1 MHHFIFGSSGF
12 AREVDWLIN
21 DIYRLTRKDYQPHF
35 FVSDDS
41 DPQIGQ
47 SINSI
52 KVISETEFLQKYNQG
67 LVRCFLGIGSPL
79 LKRKIYR
86 KISQA
91 NQKATFPNLIHPS
104 ASFDHRQGKVAL
116 GIGNIIC
123 ANNAITTDVTLA
135 DFVTINLN
143 CTIGH
148 DCFLDSFTTVS
159 PGVNIS
165 GRVQVEEAVF
175 FGTNAS
181 VNEGVKIAPESI
193 IGAGATVVG
202 DLKVS
207 GTYVGTPAKRIK

>member
-1 MHHFIFGSSGF
+1 MRHFIFGSSGF

-21 DIYRLTRKDYQPHF
+21 DIYRLTREDYQPHF
-35 FVSDDS
+35 FVSEDS
-41 DPQIGQ
+41 DPQIGE

-52 KVISETEFLQKYNQG
+52 KVISETEFFQKYNQDF
-67 LVRCFLGIGSPL
+67 VRCFLGIGSPR

-86 KISQA
+86 KIRQA

-104 ASFDHRQGKVAL
+104 ASFDHRKGKVNL

-123 ANNAITTDVTLA
+123 ANNAITTDVTMA

-148 DCFLDSFTTVS
+148 DCFLGSFTTVS

-165 GRVQVEEAVF
+165 GRVEVEEAVF
-175 FGTNAS
+175 IGTNAS
-181 VNEGVKIAPESI
+181 VNEGVKIAHESV

-207 GTYVGTPAKRIK
+207 GTYVGTPAKRIN